1 MYGESDFAVAVILAV
16 VMVALPVIWVAWWL
30 LADLGEGMAD
40 SAAHIVREVP
50 VRRHRPAA

>member
-50 VRRHRPAA
+50 VRRHRRAA